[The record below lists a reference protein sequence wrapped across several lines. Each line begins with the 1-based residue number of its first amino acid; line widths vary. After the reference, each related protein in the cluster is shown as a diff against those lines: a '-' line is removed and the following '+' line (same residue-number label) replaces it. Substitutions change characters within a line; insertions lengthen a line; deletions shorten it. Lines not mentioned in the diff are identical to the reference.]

1 MKEPAK
7 ELSVSHGRCVKEP
20 HDFRRRLFV
29 FLGIFF
35 ENCGLYNVRKLV
47 LEAFGVIVTG
57 GSLVV
62 EECYDGQTNGRTDG
76 RTARQ
81 SVSQS

>member
-1 MKEPAK
+1 MILEAGY
-7 ELSVSHGRCVKEP
+7 LI
-20 HDFRRRLFV
+20 

-62 EECYDGQTNGRTDG
+62 EECYDGRTNGRTDG